1 MKPGKRADQNSVM
14 GFIKFGSRVDL
25 LIPKDSELFVEIGDP
40 VIGSQTP
47 IARLSRK
54 QQ

>member
-1 MKPGKRADQNSVM
+1 M

-25 LIPKDSELFVEIGDP
+25 LLPKDSELFVEIGDP

-54 QQ
+54 K